1 MTGLP
6 PKSWLIC
13 ILESSMC
20 LRVCAMP
27 FTHVR
32 RLFITAFTRLVRN
45 SNINTRSSSR
55 FVQWR
60 DGGMFLW
67 ERWARGDLILP
78 YCDHSR
84 KRSDAKSSIPRFHT
98 QYPRELVSFGVK
110 NRKGEPHID
119 RRYARCCDTSRRR
132 DVGRGGG
139 WRESGNVKA
148 RACIP
153 MVQAIRLL
161 MLWCASQKQ
170 GMVSMCCGDLL
181 YFIAIYIHIVLNFL
195 HQRLVNP
202 IIDEFSITKQL
213 FCSLEM
219 LRNALMHSLLH
230 FPKPISTQSPQH
242 SFTLVSI
249 GKIKTLLFPL
259 SHFSIRLLASFL
271 GVSQGLAQGTSLLK
285 KNKTVVKVW
294 DVYNG
299 ILQTTMCVSFNL

>member
-1 MTGLP
+1 LSET
-6 PKSWLIC
+6 
-13 ILESSMC
+13 
-20 LRVCAMP
+20 V
-27 FTHVR
+27 T
-32 RLFITAFTRLVRN
+32 
-45 SNINTRSSSR
+45 
-55 FVQWR
+55 
-60 DGGMFLW
+60 
-67 ERWARGDLILP
+67 LILVVVVVL
-78 YCDHSR
+78 YNDEMVACFFEKGGRAATWSCLIAITQERVQMQKAQFRD
-84 KRSDAKSSIPRFHT
+84 SSHT
-98 QYPRELVSFGVK
+98 RCPRELVSFGVK

-285 KNKTVVKVW
+285 KNKTVVNEWEKIMEYYKQSC
-294 DVYNG
+294 VYHS
-299 ILQTTMCVSFNL
+299 IYRI